1 MRNKFYKKCLL
12 TIMIAGFATSNA
24 FPLHPF
30 AAEQNVKTL
39 QENAKNY
46 SLGPAGFQDVMAQTT
61 SSIFAMD
68 SYAKLIQN
76 QQETD
81 LSKISSINSEFKGN
95 MIQHQ
100 RDAKINAAYW

>member
-1 MRNKFYKKCLL
+1 
-12 TIMIAGFATSNA
+12 MIAGVATSNA

-30 AAEQNVKTL
+30 AAEQNVKVL
-39 QENAKNY
+39 QENVKNY

-68 SYAKLIQN
+68 TYAKLIQN

-100 RDAKINAAYW
+100 RDAKINAILVK

>member
-1 MRNKFYKKCLL
+1 
-12 TIMIAGFATSNA
+12 
-24 FPLHPF
+24 
-30 AAEQNVKTL
+30 
-39 QENAKNY
+39 
-46 SLGPAGFQDVMAQTT
+46 MAQTT

-100 RDAKINAAYW
+100 RDAKINAKILVK